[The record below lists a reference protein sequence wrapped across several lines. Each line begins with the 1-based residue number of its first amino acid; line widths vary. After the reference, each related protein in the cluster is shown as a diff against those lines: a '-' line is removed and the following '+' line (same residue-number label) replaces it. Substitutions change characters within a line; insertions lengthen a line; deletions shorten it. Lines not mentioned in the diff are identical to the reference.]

1 MQLELNEQ
9 EVNLVLQALGE
20 MPAKVTY
27 MLIQNVGNQAAAYNR
42 QQQEAK
48 SAAMSM
54 QSVSQMPDL
63 PTPPS
68 GQ

>member
-20 MPAKVTY
+20 MPAKMSY
-27 MLIQNVGNQAAAYNR
+27 MPLQTISNQVAAYNR
-42 QQQEAK
+42 AQQEAK